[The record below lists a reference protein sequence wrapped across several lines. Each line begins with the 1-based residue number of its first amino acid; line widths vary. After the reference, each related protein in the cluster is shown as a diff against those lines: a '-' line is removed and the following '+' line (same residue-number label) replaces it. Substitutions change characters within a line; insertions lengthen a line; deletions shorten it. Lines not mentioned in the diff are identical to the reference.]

1 MQHSKNRIVGLQ
13 VNAVEQVHDY
23 LQIRFDKCCQLSI
36 YSEPFISADST
47 DSLVGKI
54 VVAFDQTESDCALVF
69 SDQRTLRFGIA
80 EADLKGPEAAYFSDT
95 SGAIVWP

>member
-23 LQIRFDKCCQLSI
+23 LQIRFDKSCQLSI

-54 VVAFDQTESDCALVF
+54 VVAFDQTV
-69 SDQRTLRFGIA
+69 
-80 EADLKGPEAAYFSDT
+80 
-95 SGAIVWP
+95 